1 MKNHTEDFYW
11 YDVRD
16 PEEVEADGTYEKAV
30 VMAVDEVEDQID
42 ELPSDKPIIFFCS
55 TGARSGEA
63 YDLVRMK
70 REDLEVYFLDANVE
84 FHKDGSMPTASP
96 PD

>member
-1 MKNHTEDFYW
+1 MGILEVKGVGKRFGGLQALG
-11 YDVRD
+11 DVNLS
-16 PEEVEADGTYEKAV
+16 
-30 VMAVDEVEDQID
+30 VEDLED
-42 ELPSDKPIIFFCS
+42 EMDGLPADKPIVFFCS

-70 REDLEVYFLDANVE
+70 RDDLEVYFLDANVE